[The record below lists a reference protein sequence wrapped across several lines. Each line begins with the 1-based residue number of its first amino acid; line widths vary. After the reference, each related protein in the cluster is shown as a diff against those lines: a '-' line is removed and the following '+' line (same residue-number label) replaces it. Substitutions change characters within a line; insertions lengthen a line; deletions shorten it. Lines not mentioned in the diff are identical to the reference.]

1 MNIIQRYVL
10 STIAKYFVMAMVVI
24 LTIFVA
30 IDYLGTMDEFI
41 AAKISLWRAFFF
53 VLLRI
58 PFVGVQFIPVVL
70 LLAILITFGLMS
82 KNNELVV
89 LQAGGISIYRL
100 VRPVMT
106 MALFCGLC
114 HVYLADSVVP
124 PTMARANKI
133 QMQEIRKK
141 AQVTAK
147 QKNIWMKGPR
157 RITHIAFFQ
166 PSEKAI
172 YGFSRFIFDGRFRLL
187 RRLDAARG
195 EYRDNQWVLTDCID
209 QTLNKKT
216 NTYQVRLRDELR
228 EDLQLK
234 PEDFQQIATRSE
246 EMSFRELRDYV
257 RKVEHEG
264 YDAAHYR
271 VDLYAKSAY
280 PFMSLIMGLIGIG
293 FTARRKWLKGLPG
306 AIALGIIITFIYGVF
321 HSFCISLGYG
331 GVLPPLA
338 AAWTANFVFFCVA
351 ALMLVNAE

>member
-1 MNIIQRYVL
+1 MNLIQRYVI
-10 STIAKYFVMAMVVI
+10 STIAKYFFMALVVI

-53 VLLRI
+53 VLLRT

-82 KNNELVV
+82 KNNELVI

-106 MALFCGLC
+106 IALFCALC
-114 HVYLADSVVP
+114 HLYLAESVVP
-124 PTMARANKI
+124 PTMAQANKI
-133 QMQEIRKK
+133 QLQEIRKK
-141 AQVTAK
+141 VKLTTSK
-147 QKNIWMKGPR
+147 KNIWMKGPHQ
-157 RITHIAFFQ
+157 ITHVTFFQ
-166 PSEKAI
+166 PSENAI
-172 YGFSRFIFDGRFRLL
+172 YGFSRFVFDHRFHLV

-195 EYRDNQWVLTDCID
+195 EYRDGRWVLMDCID
-209 QTLNKKT
+209 QTLDKKT
-216 NTYQVRLRDELR
+216 GSYQVRLSPELS

-246 EMSFRELRDYV
+246 EMSFRELSDYV
-257 RKVEHEG
+257 GKVEREG
-264 YDAAHYR
+264 YDATHYR

-280 PFMSLIMGLIGIG
+280 PFMSLIMGLIGVG
-293 FTARRKWLKGLPG
+293 FTARKKWLKGLPT
-306 AIALGIIITFIYGVF
+306 AIALGIGIAFVYGVF
-321 HSFCISLGYG
+321 QSFCVSLGYG

-338 AAWTANFVFFCVA
+338 AAWTANFIFLCAA
-351 ALMLVNAE
+351 ALMLVNVE